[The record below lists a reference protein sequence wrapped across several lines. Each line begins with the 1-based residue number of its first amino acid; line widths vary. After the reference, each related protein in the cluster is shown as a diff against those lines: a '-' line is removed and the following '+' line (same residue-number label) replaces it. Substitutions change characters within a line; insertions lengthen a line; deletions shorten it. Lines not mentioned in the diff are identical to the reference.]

1 MAKDKVEAVEE
12 SADIVPKK
20 AVEAEWDKFLAH
32 YQSKNPKKY
41 AEKKARGEFEAPTSD
56 FLESVE
62 NGSWA
67 KNKAKLGIK

>member
-1 MAKDKVEAVEE
+1 MADKKVDKVEEAPK
-12 SADIVPKK
+12 SAL
-20 AVEAEWDKFLAH
+20 AAEWDKFLAH

-41 AEKKARGEFEAPTSD
+41 AEKLARGEFKEPSVE
-56 FLESVE
+56 FVESVA